1 MPKHS
6 RLARYAYT
14 GDVYELA
21 RRAEAELLPQYQQM
35 PGFKAFSV
43 AVTDDELFSFTV
55 WETADQAE
63 AANTTAANWVSAS
76 GFDLTP
82 RELHIG
88 EVVLSTTLGVHAPA
102 TV

>member
-1 MPKHS
+1 MHS
-6 RLARYAYT
+6 RLARYSYT
-14 GDVYELA
+14 GDPHEIA

-35 PGFKAFSV
+35 SGFKAFSA

-63 AANTTAANWVSAS
+63 AANATAAGWVSDS
-76 GFDLTP
+76 GFELTP

-88 EVVLSTTLGVHAPA
+88 EVVLSTTLGVSAPA
-102 TV
+102 PA